1 VMKEKKELLMNL
13 DLFLIPTI
21 KRLQEGIQSLYNLS
35 FLKIIKIEP
44 ANNVQSFFQKQ
55 IPSVLVKHLF
65 SYLLL
70 H

>member
-44 ANNVQSFFQKQ
+44 ANNVQSFFSKTN
-55 IPSVLVKHLF
+55 PF
-65 SYLLL
+65 STC
-70 H
+70 